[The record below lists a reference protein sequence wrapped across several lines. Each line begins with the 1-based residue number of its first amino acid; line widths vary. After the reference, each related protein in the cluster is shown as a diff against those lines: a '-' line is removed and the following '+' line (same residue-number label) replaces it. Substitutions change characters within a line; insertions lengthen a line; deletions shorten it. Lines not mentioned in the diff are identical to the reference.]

1 MRRLLQ
7 VVKYGRVHAAE
18 YARSMGSTSLWLMF
32 RIYADILYCY
42 FRYKI
47 WSNQYLALRLFC
59 MAKQE
64 RAILGKKI
72 LEQGKLRDAWQH
84 DFRCNRKF
92 IAKYSQK
99 KYEVG
104 HLRDVRRKAYTSR
117 YNAGENLLVEY
128 DVEISR
134 QHYLPGCIS
143 IGKNVFLAKH
153 VMIDYSGGVRIG
165 DNVQITKG
173 ATIETHRHLFHSD
186 WRKDRSLFEV
196 HPLVIE
202 DGAVV
207 GVNAVILPSCHRIG
221 KHARVGA
228 GAVVTRNVPD
238 YAVVMG
244 VPAEIKRYQDAQ
256 DYAGW

>member
-7 VVKYGRVHAAE
+7 VVKYGRIHAAE
-18 YARSMGSTSLWLMF
+18 YARSMGSTSVWLMS

-47 WSNQYLALRLFC
+47 WTNQYLALRLFG
-59 MAKQE
+59 MTKQE
-64 RAILGKKI
+64 RATLGKKI
-72 LEQGKLRDAWQH
+72 LEEGRLRDAWQR
-84 DFRCNRKF
+84 DFRRNRKF

-104 HLRDVRRKAYTSR
+104 RLRDVRRRAYTSR

-134 QHYLPGCIS
+134 QHYLSGCIS
-143 IGKNVFLAKH
+143 IGKNVLLAKH
-153 VMIDYSGGVRIG
+153 VMIDYSGGVIIG

-173 ATIETHRHLFHSD
+173 VTIETHRHIFHSD
-186 WRKDRSLFEV
+186 WRQDRSLFEAL
-196 HPLVIE
+196 PLVIE
-202 DGAVV
+202 EGAVV

-244 VPAEIKRYQDAQ
+244 VPAEIKRYQEGRN
-256 DYAGW
+256 YAGR